1 MQDNLT
7 LNLILHQPC
16 NDGHFEGQYAD
27 RLATL
32 SQARPSVILA
42 FAPKAAGTYL
52 RSAAVLAI
60 NGQLVRTVHAQGGRD
75 AQFYLPIFLDYFRGG
90 VTPNTLVTHVH
101 MQALPGNRHLIEALS
116 LKPII
121 MLRSVPDM
129 LASFIDMLMRDETAR
144 REGLNC
150 AIPHNFTAMSPEK
163 RADFVV
169 DMIAPWYA
177 SYYATWHQF
186 AMDDPDRVFVARY
199 SDFLAEPG
207 KVLMAMLQH
216 AGVPTPRSQCDAAL
230 QAIWQKREQLRYNKG
245 IAGRSET
252 YFSDSQLKRIRGLLR
267 RFKSLEPWLS
277 ELR

>member
-1 MQDNLT
+1 
-7 LNLILHQPC
+7 
-16 NDGHFEGQYAD
+16 
-27 RLATL
+27 
-32 SQARPSVILA
+32 
-42 FAPKAAGTYL
+42 
-52 RSAAVLAI
+52 
-60 NGQLVRTVHAQGGRD
+60 
-75 AQFYLPIFLDYFRGG
+75 
-90 VTPNTLVTHVH
+90 

-129 LASFIDMLMRDETAR
+129 LASFIDMLMQDQAAR

-150 AIPHNFTAMSPEK
+150 AVPQNFTAMSPEK

-186 AMDDPDRVFVARY
+186 AMDDPGRVFVARY

-207 KVLMAMLQH
+207 KVLMDMLQH
-216 AGVPTPRSQCDAAL
+216 AGVPRTRSQCDAAL
-230 QAIWQKREQLRYNKG
+230 HAVWSQRDKLRYNKG
-245 IAGRSET
+245 VTGRSET
-252 YFSDSQLKRIRGLLR
+252 YFTDSQLKRIRSLLR
-267 RFKSLEPWLS
+267 RFKSLAPWQS